1 MFAETLQKLGLPKNE
16 AKIYETLL
24 DRGPL
29 NVSAIASHAKIH
41 RRNVYDSLSNLL
53 NRRFVSVES
62 RTKEQIYTAADP
74 QRLKKLLLHKKQ
86 SITDILPELKKIYK
100 EQQPTE
106 QAYIS
111 RGTEG
116 MKNFWRFVTSQQ
128 EPAYYIGGKGAWHD
142 PAIDEERKKFSTD
155 AAKKGVKIYG
165 IFDHEMLTR
174 GRDIISAYDPEL
186 TRVFP
191 PTYSTKSSVDICADR
206 ILNFN
211 VLRDRDI
218 STSTIF
224 TIVSRPLADSYRTWF
239 QFLWSEAIPLK
250 DAL

>member
-1 MFAETLQKLGLPKNE
+1 MFSETLQKLGLPKNE

-29 NVSAIASHAKIH
+29 NISAISTHAKIN
-41 RRNVYDSLSNLL
+41 RRNVYDSLNNLV
-53 NRRFVSVES
+53 NRRLVSPAHHS
-62 RTKEQIYTAADP
+62 KERIYVATDP
-74 QRLKKLLLHKKQ
+74 QNLKKLWLDKK
-86 SITDILPELKKIYK
+86 DHVLKVLPELKKIYK
-100 EQQPTE
+100 DQQPQE

-116 MKNFWRFVTSQQ
+116 MKNFWRFVTSQT

-142 PAIDEERKKFSTD
+142 PLIEEERKKFSADT
-155 AAKKGVKIYG
+155 KSKGIKIYG

-174 GRDIISAYDPEL
+174 GQDIIRAYDPEF
-186 TRVFP
+186 TRIFP
-191 PTYSTKSSVDICADR
+191 KEYSTKSSVDICADR

-211 VLRDRDI
+211 VRERDI
-218 STSTIF
+218 SNSTIF
-224 TIVSRPLADSYRTWF
+224 TIVSQPLADSYHTWF
-239 QFLWSEAIPLK
+239 QFLWNKATPLN

>member
-1 MFAETLQKLGLPKNE
+1 MS
-16 AKIYETLL
+16 
-24 DRGPL
+24 
-29 NVSAIASHAKIH
+29 VSAIASHAKIH
-41 RRNVYDSLSNLL
+41 RRNVYDSLNNLL
-53 NRRFVSVES
+53 NRRLVYAASH
-62 RTKEQIYTAADP
+62 TKEQIYTAADP
-74 QRLKKLLLHKKQ
+74 QQLKKVLLNKKQ
-86 SITDILPELKKIYK
+86 RVANILPELKKIYK
-100 EQQPTE
+100 DQQPAE

-116 MKNFWRFVTSQQ
+116 TKNFWRFVTSQK

-142 PAIDEERKKFSTD
+142 PAIDEERKKFSKD
-155 AAKKGVKIYG
+155 AAENGIKIYG

-174 GRDIISAYDPEL
+174 GQDIIRAYDPEL
-186 TRVFP
+186 TRLFP
-191 PTYSTKSSVDICADR
+191 PAYSTKSSVDICAAR

-239 QFLWSEAIPLK
+239 QFLWDKAIPLK